1 VNARGL
7 SRVALALL
15 VESGLLGVNAC
26 FRGRQTPDLMDEVI
40 VERIIHGT
48 VAVTGTRDDLREV
61 LQTGNGP
68 LRLWPSRQDSI
79 ALMRLERME
88 IAARGVEENGGL
100 RLERFTV
107 TNTTDGTPVMDGM
120 VGRDSTGYYLE
131 MPKRKRLP
139 ITNAPDVFKALVG
152 ARIWM
157 YGPSAA
163 GSYQYGVIVP

>member
-1 VNARGL
+1 VTRL
-7 SRVALALL
+7 VVALL
-15 VESGLLGVNAC
+15 VQAGVLGVGAC
-26 FRGRQTPDLMDEVI
+26 YRGHQAPDLMDEVI

-48 VAVTGTRDDLREV
+48 VAVTGTSHDLREV

-68 LRLWPSRQDSI
+68 LRLWPSRKDSI

-100 RLERFTV
+100 RLARFTV
-107 TNTTDGTPVMDGM
+107 TNTIDGTPVMDGM
-120 VGRDSTGYYLE
+120 VALDSSGYYLE
-131 MPKRKRLP
+131 MPKRKRVA

-157 YGPSAA
+157 YGPSATGA
-163 GSYQYGVIVP
+163 YQYGVIVP